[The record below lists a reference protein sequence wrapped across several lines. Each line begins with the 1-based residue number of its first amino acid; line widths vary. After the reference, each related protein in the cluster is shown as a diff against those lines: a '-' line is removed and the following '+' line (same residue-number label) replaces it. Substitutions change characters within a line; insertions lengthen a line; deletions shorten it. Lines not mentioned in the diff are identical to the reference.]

1 MLVQSQIF
9 RKPVTIDIDEPI
21 NKAVKLI
28 FDHRISLLPVLKNK
42 KLVGVIAEK
51 DILKKLL
58 PSMKEFIQNSTAH
71 ETFEAVEKHLPDYL
85 MHSVSFVMQDRPLK
99 ITMKTPLLKAQSIML
114 LHKIHRLPV
123 VNKKNEVVGI
133 ITQSDIFRALAG
145 HNVQSDS
152 NQFHEWYAQFYDLIE
167 PTEEKENPEVK
178 ALDKLFQKH
187 DVYRVVDIFCGSG
200 GHDIGLGERSYE
212 LLGLNKYMHFHE
224 AAIKKLEQHF
234 TKNYRGTRPSFLCGN
249 YLKLLQERT
258 ADFDAAL
265 LMGNALSHHVA
276 TYKEILQALDTSLV
290 KKDAVLVVQ
299 LTNYYK
305 TLEHLNNTQYFKIV
319 ANPDKKNV
327 RYGFLEMFNAP
338 DLSKKQIT
346 YTICVMRNEGQ
357 TWEQYSV
364 NSTPLAYLTEDS
376 IRGLLKKNGFPK
388 LEVFGSR
395 YYEDPF
401 KQKFNRDV
409 HDWINVIASR

>member
-1 MLVQSQIF
+1 M
-9 RKPVTIDIDEPI
+9 
-21 NKAVKLI
+21 
-28 FDHRISLLPVLKNK
+28 
-42 KLVGVIAEK
+42 
-51 DILKKLL
+51 
-58 PSMKEFIQNSTAH
+58 
-71 ETFEAVEKHLPDYL
+71 
-85 MHSVSFVMQDRPLK
+85 
-99 ITMKTPLLKAQSIML
+99 
-114 LHKIHRLPV
+114 
-123 VNKKNEVVGI
+123 
-133 ITQSDIFRALAG
+133 
-145 HNVQSDS
+145 
-152 NQFHEWYAQFYDLIE
+152 
-167 PTEEKENPEVK
+167 K

-305 TLEHLNNTQYFKIV
+305 TL
-319 ANPDKKNV
+319 
-327 RYGFLEMFNAP
+327 
-338 DLSKKQIT
+338 
-346 YTICVMRNEGQ
+346 
-357 TWEQYSV
+357 
-364 NSTPLAYLTEDS
+364 
-376 IRGLLKKNGFPK
+376 
-388 LEVFGSR
+388 
-395 YYEDPF
+395 
-401 KQKFNRDV
+401 
-409 HDWINVIASR
+409 